1 MAGMENGSS
10 RAYDYYGKKVGSK
23 ENEEG
28 KIFIESQ
35 GWCSMAQV
43 GVRGGGWLKSP

>member
-1 MAGMENGSS
+1 VVPPRYDFYGNKIGS
-10 RAYDYYGKKVGSK
+10 D

-35 GWCSMAQV
+35 GWCTMAA
-43 GVRGGGWLKSP
+43 